1 LHIKVTVP
9 SGLGIKT
16 TVRIISTA
24 NEYRNALATSDQGT
38 LVVQRLPY
46 GIYQLEIEQPGFAP
60 QFEAVEIRSS
70 LPTECR
76 ILLKLP
82 TVHQSVTVTATN
94 TLIEPDQPGSVS
106 QVGSDFIQHRLGSVP
121 GRDLQ
126 DLVNSQPGWLYE
138 GNAVLH
144 PRGSEY
150 QRVSESA
157 SQRVSESAKRP
168 QAWVRNEKHWMGRL
182 NRDEMNRFR

>member
-1 LHIKVTVP
+1 
-9 SGLGIKT
+9 
-16 TVRIISTA
+16 
-24 NEYRNALATSDQGT
+24 
-38 LVVQRLPY
+38 
-46 GIYQLEIEQPGFAP
+46 
-60 QFEAVEIRSS
+60 
-70 LPTECR
+70 
-76 ILLKLP
+76 
-82 TVHQSVTVTATN
+82 
-94 TLIEPDQPGSVS
+94 
-106 QVGSDFIQHRLGSVP
+106 
-121 GRDLQ
+121 
-126 DLVNSQPGWLYE
+126 VNSQPGWLYE